1 MKKSWLAVLA
11 VPVVAYPAAAWY
23 LGSQVESALDTQYKQ
38 MQTLPYAKIVER
50 TYERGVFSATESV
63 TIELF
68 GDMTRAMRKA
78 ATDTPTPIE
87 PMRMRFDSRIQHGP
101 LVDGALAAAV
111 VDSELVLDGG
121 TQAEVARVMG
131 DKSPLTGRTVFNF
144 DGSGTANVLSP
155 AFSSQFTNPE
165 SGEAVDIAWEGVTA
179 DIEFAPEMARYTVRG
194 AAPKLDIN
202 RWRPATHVCR
212 RPPALQR

>member
-23 LGSQVESALDTQYKQ
+23 LGSQVESALDAQYKQ

-50 TYERGVFSATESV
+50 TYERGVFSASESV

-87 PMRMRFDSRIQHGP
+87 PMRMRFDSQIQHGP
-101 LVDGALAAAV
+101 LVDGALAA
-111 VDSELVLDGG
+111 S
-121 TQAEVARVMG
+121 
-131 DKSPLTGRTVFNF
+131 VFH
-144 DGSGTANVLSP
+144 
-155 AFSSQFTNPE
+155 
-165 SGEAVDIAWEGVTA
+165 SGEIPIARLKGELLERGV
-179 DIEFAPEMARYTVRG
+179 EVR
-194 AAPKLDIN
+194 P
-202 RWRPATHVCR
+202 
-212 RPPALQR
+212 